1 MRWEGWKRRRKKKEK
16 PYVGVEPTTFR
27 LEVWR
32 ATIAPA
38 GLLIYQLAL
47 IVVRYGS
54 LISPYYFVSKSV
66 GCAVHSDSTP
76 YLLSINCWRDLSLQ
90 MYLHFICDSL
100 CFWIS
105 ITIDGLSTV
114 KFQVYKDVEDWLNIF
129 PSFYRGMC
137 NWIYDIAT
145 TISCLSYADLQEHL
159 QTPLRKL

>member
-1 MRWEGWKRRRKKKEK
+1 
-16 PYVGVEPTTFR
+16 
-27 LEVWR
+27 
-32 ATIAPA
+32 
-38 GLLIYQLAL
+38 
-47 IVVRYGS
+47 
-54 LISPYYFVSKSV
+54 
-66 GCAVHSDSTP
+66 
-76 YLLSINCWRDLSLQ
+76 
-90 MYLHFICDSL
+90 
-100 CFWIS
+100 IS